1 MRKFLVTSV
10 CTLSLSLLGALSYN
24 SNIMSNMNLS
34 NSNISTTKVEQNV
47 TKAETSA
54 NENTRFLAGAATQN
68 NVIQVSTKSANSSN
82 CTKNNGQVLSYKN
95 IDLTNC
101 KSVGDVVSTLK
112 KNGCTGITKSN
123 INKNKALKKILSV
136 IKKNCS
142 TTKAAATQAN
152 TGKTQ
157 PATTPVPTAKP
168 AATVQPTPT
177 PTPTSTAN
185 NTGSYASQ
193 VLQLVNEERA
203 KAGLQPLSTT
213 SALSSAANKRAQE
226 IKQSFSH
233 TRPDGSSTFT
243 VLKEYN
249 ISYRTAGENIAYGQ
263 RTPQEVVTGW
273 MNSPGHRAN
282 ILNANFGKIGIGV
295 YQSNGVYYWTQLFT
309 N

>member
-10 CTLSLSLLGALSYN
+10 CTLSLSLLGALGFH
-24 SNIMSNMNLS
+24 SNFMNNMNLS
-34 NSNISTTKVEQNV
+34 NSNTSTTKVEQNV
-47 TKAETSA
+47 AKAETSA

-82 CTKNNGQVLSYKN
+82 CTKNNGQVLTYKN
-95 IDLTNC
+95 IGLSNC
-101 KSVGDVVSTLK
+101 KSVSDVVSTLK
-112 KNGCTGITKSN
+112 KNGCAGITKSN

-142 TTKAAATQAN
+142 SSKAAAAQVSTE
-152 TGKTQ
+152 KTQ
-157 PATTPVPTAKP
+157 PTATPVPTTKPVATAKP
-168 AATVQPTPT
+168 TPI
-177 PTPTSTAN
+177 PTSTAN
-185 NTGSYASQ
+185 NTRSFASQ

-295 YQSNGVYYWTQLFT
+295 HQSNGVYYWTQLFT